1 MTGGPGPRGAQ
12 IRVIMR
18 PMEAEDPRAA
28 QVLRFWFSSGGR
40 DKRWFEKQEAF
51 DHEIRTRFAALH
63 EQAAAGEL
71 DEWERTPAECLA
83 LILLL
88 DQFPRNM
95 YRGTARAFSSDP
107 LALRAAQR
115 AIANGLDQGMRPFER
130 MFVYL
135 PFEHAESLE
144 MQEKGCELMKALA
157 EFPETEDVYRYAV
170 LHRDIIARFGRF
182 PHRNAALGRHSTRE
196 EEEFLKGPGSS
207 F

>member
-1 MTGGPGPRGAQ
+1 
-12 IRVIMR
+12 
-18 PMEAEDPRAA
+18 MEGNDPRAVD
-28 QVLRFWFSSGGR
+28 VLRFWFGSGGR

-51 DHEIRTRFAALH
+51 DREIRRAFAALRD
-63 EQAAAGEL
+63 QAAAGEL
-71 DEWERTPAECLA
+71 AEWERTPADCLA

-95 YRGTARAFSSDP
+95 FRGTARAFASDP
-107 LALRAAQR
+107 LALRVAQS
-115 AIANGLDQGMRPFER
+115 AVANGFDETMRPLER

-144 MQEKGCELMKALA
+144 MQEKCCQLMRALA
-157 EFPETEDVYRYAV
+157 QFPETEDVYRYAV

-182 PHRNAALGRHSTRE
+182 PHRNASLGRDSTRD